1 MISVC
6 AISGKEPIYLKPWLH
21 HLKRISQVKEIN
33 IVFTNVDYDRPQ
45 SITAL
50 GAIRIKS
57 MFSPNYYNFS
67 KWRNQSLEMARQEW
81 ILVLDIDEFLS
92 YEFIE
97 ELPSLL
103 SQDCNFIK
111 ARRIDFWNKDSYR
124 EDLKHQK
131 YYLFKNNVNV
141 FFTRPLHEVLCIKH
155 GDKVEDVHP
164 IDRIEDKLKVACA
177 KSPVYHYSFIKRQK
191 EGTDRIALYKTI
203 RYLNDFDQKGLN
215 EFSRE
220 DLAAHIKRESEKG
233 KVLKKF
239 EGKHPQELE
248 EIL

>member
-6 AISGKEPIYLKPWLH
+6 GICGLEPVYREPWVE
-21 HLKRISQVKEIN
+21 HLKRVPQIKEIN
-33 IVFTNVDYDRPQ
+33 LVMTGVLTHPPAPEGVNYRYVDNP
-45 SITAL
+45 
-50 GAIRIKS
+50 
-57 MFSPNYYNFS
+57 YNFS
-67 KWRNQSLEMARQEW
+67 EWRNKSLEMATQEW

-103 SQDCNFIK
+103 AKDCDFIK

-131 YYLFKNNVNV
+131 YYLFKNKRTI
-141 FFTRPLHEVLCIKH
+141 FFTRPLHETLCIKH

-164 IDRIEDKLKVACA
+164 IDRVEDKLKVTCA
-177 KSPVYHYSFIKRQK
+177 KSPVYHYSFIKRQD
-191 EGTDRIALYKTI
+191 EGTDRMALYKTI

-220 DLAAHIKRESEKG
+220 ELSAHIKRESEKG

>member
-6 AISGKEPIYLKPWLH
+6 AICGREPIYFTPWVR
-21 HLKRISQVKEIN
+21 HLSCIPQIKELN
-33 IVFTNVDYDRPQ
+33 VVFTD
-45 SITAL
+45 
-50 GAIRIKS
+50 
-57 MFSPNYYNFS
+57 PNYRYECLSIIGNVVLSQNHYNFS
-67 KWRNQSLEMARQEW
+67 EWRNKSLEMATQEW

-103 SQDCNFIK
+103 AQDCNFIK

-124 EDLKHQK
+124 DDLKHQK
-131 YYLFKNNVNV
+131 YYLFKNNPKV
-141 FFTRPLHEVLCIKH
+141 FFTRPLHETLCIKH

-164 IDRIEDKLKVACA
+164 IDRVEDKLKVTYA
-177 KSPVYHYSFIKRQK
+177 KSPVYHYSFIKRQD
-191 EGTDRIALYKTI
+191 EGTDRMALYKTI

-220 DLAAHIKRESEKG
+220 ELSAHIKRESEKG